1 MSELK
6 QPADAA
12 ALGVVHELCHGDRS
26 FRDRRKYP
34 RFAYELEQRY
44 ALMEDGRM
52 PGMEMFRPMRCHEI
66 SLGGVSF
73 LSWSVPEFETIVIE
87 LGVLPDCKYLQARV
101 VGWILVD
108 PATSKYLV
116 RCRFT
121 CRLV

>member
-1 MSELK
+1 MSELN
-6 QPADAA
+6 QITEDQ
-12 ALGVVHELCHGDRS
+12 ALEVVRELCHGTRG
-26 FRDRRKYP
+26 FPERRKYT
-34 RFAYELEQRY
+34 RFAYEVEQRY

-52 PGMEMFRPMRCHEI
+52 PGMDMFRSMRCHEI

-73 LSWSVPEFETIVIE
+73 LSWAPPEFDTIVVE
-87 LGVLPDCKYLQARV
+87 LGTLPDCKYLQARV

-121 CRLV
+121 CRLI